1 MDERPLDPSRVY
13 LLKHTSRTVNAE
25 VDHGLVLNQI
35 GSVTVSTARP
45 IIVDRYGENRGTGS
59 FILIDR
65 STNFTAGAGMISDV
79 LRGRESACARPSAA
93 QRIAQLARSAGS
105 DAEAAEAVRKALE
118 ELLS

>member
-1 MDERPLDPSRVY
+1 
-13 LLKHTSRTVNAE
+13 
-25 VDHGLVLNQI
+25 
-35 GSVTVSTARP
+35 
-45 IIVDRYGENRGTGS
+45 
-59 FILIDR
+59 
-65 STNFTAGAGMISDV
+65 MISDV